1 VFIMANLNKVM
12 LIGRLTRDPEVRMFS
27 NGGKV
32 AKFGFAVNNRRKN
45 QQTGQWEDEP
55 VFLEVEAFNRGEFG
69 KTADLVEQYLHKGSQ
84 VFIEGHLKFDQW
96 TSQEGQKR
104 TAIKVVLDNMQ
115 FLEPRADG
123 GTGGQPRTYPPRQKD
138 APGAPPPSD
147 FDPGSDPGERPMDP
161 PPPGAGE
168 ENIPF

>member
-1 VFIMANLNKVM
+1 M
-12 LIGRLTRDPEVRMFS
+12 GRR
-27 NGGKV
+27 
-32 AKFGFAVNNRRKN
+32 
-45 QQTGQWEDEP
+45 TG
-55 VFLEVEAFNRGEFG
+55 LRLKYEAFNRGEFG

-123 GTGGQPRTYPPRQKD
+123 GTGAPRGSAPRRQD
-138 APGAPPPSD
+138 ASPPSPSGD
-147 FDPGSDPGERPMDP
+147 YDPGNDPGDRSMDP